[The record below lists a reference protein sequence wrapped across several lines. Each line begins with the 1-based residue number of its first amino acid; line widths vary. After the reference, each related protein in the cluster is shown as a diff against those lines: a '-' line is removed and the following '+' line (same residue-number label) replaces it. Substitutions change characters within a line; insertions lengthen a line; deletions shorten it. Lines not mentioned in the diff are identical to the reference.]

1 MRCEISLEPKDAP
14 NDQDCANPVSCTNSH
29 SCKNNQPNSCFL
41 RISIQQTFMSH
52 DGHMTL
58 YHCDQ
63 NDHHEV
69 RIILSCT
76 LCVLHAI
83 WLRNGTKSKQFHS
96 SILISVEHC
105 RPELQATA

>member
-1 MRCEISLEPKDAP
+1 MLQLTKIVQIQFHVLTHTLVKIISLTI
-14 NDQDCANPVSCTNSH
+14 V
-29 SCKNNQPNSCFL
+29 FL
-41 RISIQQTFMSH
+41 MVSIQQTFMSR

-58 YHCDQ
+58 YHSDQ
-63 NDHHEV
+63 IDHHKV

-105 RPELQATA
+105 RPERQATA

>member
-1 MRCEISLEPKDAP
+1 MLQMTKIVQIRFHVLTHTLVKIISLT
-14 NDQDCANPVSCTNSH
+14 VV
-29 SCKNNQPNSCFL
+29 FL
-41 RISIQQTFMSH
+41 RISIQQTFMSR

-105 RPELQATA
+105 RPEPQAKA

>member
-1 MRCEISLEPKDAP
+1 MLQMTKIVQIQFHVLTHTLVKIISLT
-14 NDQDCANPVSCTNSH
+14 VV
-29 SCKNNQPNSCFL
+29 FL
-41 RISIQQTFMSH
+41 RISIQQTFMSCN
-52 DGHMTL
+52 GHMTL

-63 NDHHEV
+63 NDHHKV

-96 SILISVEHC
+96 FILISVEHC
-105 RPELQATA
+105 RPEPQATA